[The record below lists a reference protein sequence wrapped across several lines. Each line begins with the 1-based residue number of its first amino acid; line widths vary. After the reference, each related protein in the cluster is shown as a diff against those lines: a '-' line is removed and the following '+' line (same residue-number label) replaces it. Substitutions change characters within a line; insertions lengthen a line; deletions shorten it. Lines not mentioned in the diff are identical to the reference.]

1 LRAGRKLLVPDDKA
15 LVTGASRRRNALA
28 GARTRQTVV
37 RGFWLS
43 WLALVL
49 AGGQLASSRHDLSH
63 LSHALAVAESSH
75 RVDHD
80 SEPTLDHPRDQCVAF
95 HAIDSAAASRV
106 LPMAHA
112 AQSKTGVVARRLPLL
127 AAEAPVYSS
136 RAPPGPLAVS

>member
-1 LRAGRKLLVPDDKA
+1 MRRGAAARAPVRRTVLRGL
-15 LVTGASRRRNALA
+15 
-28 GARTRQTVV
+28 
-37 RGFWLS
+37 WLT

-75 RVDHD
+75 RVGHD

-112 AQSKTGVVARRLPLL
+112 AKSITEVVARRLPLL